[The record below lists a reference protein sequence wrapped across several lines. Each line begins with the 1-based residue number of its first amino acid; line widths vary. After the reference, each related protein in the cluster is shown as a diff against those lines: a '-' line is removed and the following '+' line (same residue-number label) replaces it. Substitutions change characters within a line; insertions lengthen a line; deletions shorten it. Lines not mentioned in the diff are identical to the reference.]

1 MLTFP
6 LRTLN
11 YIIVL
16 DSGFT
21 MMNNMPPRV
30 LPSELGADL
39 VCPEACF
46 KARTKVD
53 CFNHLRTWMSHPLW
67 RDRRLSTAEAMNI
80 ISSREL
86 DSETVQFFAQLGEV
100 NLCILIIARLACYK

>member
-1 MLTFP
+1 MLTFSP
-6 LRTLN
+6 RTLN

-16 DSGFT
+16 DSGFA

-46 KARTKVD
+46 QARTKAD
-53 CFNHLRTWMSHPLW
+53 CFNHLRAWMSHPLW
-67 RDRRLSTAEAMNI
+67 RDRRLSTAEALNI

-86 DSETVQFFAQLGEV
+86 DSETVQFFTQLGEV
-100 NLCILIIARLACYK
+100 NLGILIIGRLAWCK